1 MIPLFTLKELNKKTI
16 MELYQAAQII
26 QSIFKQK
33 VVLIEFEDGSGV
45 KFNYRLKGQSGR
57 SFINLKN
64 IIYKDNS
71 VSNIVSK
78 M

>member
-1 MIPLFTLKELNKKTI
+1 

-26 QSIFKQK
+26 QSIFKQE
-33 VVLIEFEDGSGV
+33 VVLIEFEDGSRV